1 MVSVNWDNQ
10 GAAAADAEGE
20 ARPVDGQKLLLG
32 LRQQLDLAD
41 QLDLDL
47 VAIRI
52 AEALDQLILDLEQNG
67 SAPVSSY
74 RH

>member
-1 MVSVNWDNQ
+1 MVSVNLDNMVSTM
-10 GAAAADAEGE
+10 GE
-20 ARPVDGQKLLLG
+20 AGGDARPVDGQKLLMG

-41 QLDLDL
+41 QLGLDL

-52 AEALDQLILDLEQNG
+52 TETLDQLVADLG
-67 SAPVSSY
+67 HSSLATAPNY